1 MSGYVSRD
9 VPRTARP
16 VVCTVRRIGGFRSPV
31 YLDHAASLWYCNCM
45 TQETINDRIQRQY
58 DLMLD
63 ISSREVKA
71 AILGCTVP
79 LPIGEMVNIS
89 RARGMTSDRMVDYI
103 LNFEEKALLFYAFES
118 GKPADAAKA
127 EVDAIMLRRRAG
139 KRV

>member
-1 MSGYVSRD
+1 
-9 VPRTARP
+9 
-16 VVCTVRRIGGFRSPV
+16 
-31 YLDHAASLWYCNCM
+31 M